1 MTEVHEITPLLYL
14 KIDGKD
20 VELMIIK
27 EPRALTCHLGSLDVE
42 QLFLYL
48 SKVLIEYYL
57 SKAEDLKRKVAQTKD
72 EEKRLEL
79 VREGDRTENLIEL
92 LRKVQDAILS

>member
-14 KIDGKD
+14 KIDRKD

-27 EPRALTCHLGSLDVE
+27 EPRALTCHLGPLDVE

-57 SKAEDLKRKVAQTKD
+57 SKVEDLKRKVAQTKD